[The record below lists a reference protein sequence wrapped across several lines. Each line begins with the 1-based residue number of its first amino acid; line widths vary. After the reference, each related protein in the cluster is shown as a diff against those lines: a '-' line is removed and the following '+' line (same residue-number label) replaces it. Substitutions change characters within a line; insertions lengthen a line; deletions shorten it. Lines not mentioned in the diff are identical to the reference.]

1 MGLKFEQ
8 QAWFVYMGYLESPS
22 KGVAFGHS
30 WYLWDGLQST

>member
-22 KGVAFGHS
+22 KGVAFRH
-30 WYLWDGLQST
+30 T